1 MNDHERENYSWGVLQ
16 SMIEREIHEAFKI
29 KEPQEMPSKKK
40 KKINMKILTHIVDN
54 YYSSPFRIYLAG
66 EQMLEKPKVNQ
77 SSPAY
82 ILSPNLQK
90 VKKINYF
97 EELS

>member
-1 MNDHERENYSWGVLQ
+1 
-16 SMIEREIHEAFKI
+16 
-29 KEPQEMPSKKK
+29 
-40 KKINMKILTHIVDN
+40 MKILTHIVDN
-54 YYSSPFRIYLAG
+54 YYSSSFRIYLAG